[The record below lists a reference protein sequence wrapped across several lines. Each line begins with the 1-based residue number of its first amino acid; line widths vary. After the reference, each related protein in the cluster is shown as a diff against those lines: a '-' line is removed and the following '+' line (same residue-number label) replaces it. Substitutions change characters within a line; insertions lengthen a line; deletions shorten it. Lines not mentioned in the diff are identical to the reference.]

1 MANPVFDRSRALGD
15 KITKMDKQELCEF
28 ISALCRQVVSEVG
41 SRGRRGGIYPE
52 NISVDEHGAIAIGSA
67 GKSPWDGQ
75 ELQFV
80 APELY
85 WNGHLSA
92 ASDVYSVGML
102 LYYGVNDGKLP
113 LEGECENPQL
123 RRMGGDDFKAP
134 RQAGRRLGEIIEKA
148 ISFKAGNRY
157 QTLEELRAVLDS
169 CIKNLYLNGAPSS
182 EVLFNKKDDDLNDI
196 ERMMVGIIENSGE
209 DGAGEAV
216 PEIDGEN
223 VKLYKP
229 TNKDD
234 EKQNSGAK
242 GQAAAANRSR
252 KPQPQNAAAPVKPV
266 SGGEDELEL
275 KPVLPSKPAPKKPPV
290 QYVRSAE
297 RERRIA
303 EEVKK
308 RRRRPLAVI
317 LVLCAILIMVA
328 IVLNAILKDYQEQSK
343 VPEVV
348 STVDPFAAAIV
359 SPIVSVETP
368 EPTVDPFVAVPDT
381 PEPTP
386 AEHGYKVVKAD
397 CSWTEAQQ
405 ACISMGGH
413 LVVID
418 DRDEYNEIVAMA
430 EAEGVTRVWIGCHR
444 VNGQMIWEKETEGFI
459 VWAKGEPT
467 FVDTNDKVAE
477 DYIMLWNNN
486 GWACNDNRDDPCKD
500 YPQFYSG
507 TMGYIC
513 EFGD

>member
-41 SRGRRGGIYPE
+41 ARGRRGGIYPE
-52 NISVDEHGAIAIGSA
+52 NISVDEHGAIAIGPA

-113 LEGECENPQL
+113 LDGECENPQL
-123 RRMGGDDFKAP
+123 RRMGGDEFSAP
-134 RQAGRRLGEIIEKA
+134 KQAGRRLGEIIEKA

-157 QTLEELRAVLDS
+157 QTLDELRAVLDS
-169 CIKNLYLNGAPSS
+169 CIKNLYLNGAPSA

-196 ERMMVGIIENSGE
+196 ERMMVGIIENNGE
-209 DGAGEAV
+209 DAA
-216 PEIDGEN
+216 PETKPEVDAEN
-223 VKLYKP
+223 VKVYKP
-229 TNKDD
+229 LKKED
-234 EKQNSGAK
+234 ETPNAMPKE
-242 GQAAAANRSR
+242 QANAANNRR
-252 KPQPQNAAAPVKPV
+252 KPQDSAAVAGKTVNTE
-266 SGGEDELEL
+266 EDEPEL
-275 KPVLPSKPAPKKPPV
+275 KPVLPSKPAPRKPPV

-297 RERRIA
+297 RERKIA

-343 VPEVV
+343 VPEVL

-368 EPTVDPFVAVPDT
+368 EPTEDPYAAPPET

-386 AEHGYKVVKAD
+386 VEHGYKVIKQD

-418 DRDEYNEIVAMA
+418 DQDEYNEVVAMA

-444 VNGQMIWEKETEGFI
+444 VNGQMVWEKETDGFI
-459 VWAKGEPT
+459 IWAKGEPT

-507 TMGYIC
+507 TMGFIC
-513 EFGD
+513 ELGD